1 MAPYNQSLFYPHA
14 DSSDTSFLG
23 LEDSLAGK
31 LISQLSTVARMIHSG
46 KTDYGFKR
54 QFFVLHGGFDTHGSQ
69 ADVHPLLL
77 RELRLGL
84 WKFQKAPKELELR
97 NNVITFTMSD
107 FGRIMSNNGDGT
119 DHAWGGHHIV
129 MSSDEQHPGESKG
142 GQLLGTVTNVT
153 PGGDFDF

>member
-1 MAPYNQSLFYPHA
+1 M
-14 DSSDTSFLG
+14 
-23 LEDSLAGK
+23 
-31 LISQLSTVARMIHSG
+31 
-46 KTDYGFKR
+46 
-54 QFFVLHGGFDTHGSQ
+54 
-69 ADVHPLLL
+69 
-77 RELRLGL
+77 
-84 WKFQKAPKELELR
+84 R

-107 FGRIMSNNGDGT
+107 FGRIMSNNGYGT